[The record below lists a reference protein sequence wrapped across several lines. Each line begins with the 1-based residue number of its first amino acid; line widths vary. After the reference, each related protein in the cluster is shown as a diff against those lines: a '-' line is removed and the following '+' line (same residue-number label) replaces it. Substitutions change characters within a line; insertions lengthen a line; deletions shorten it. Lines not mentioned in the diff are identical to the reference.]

1 MGLPVQTTTV
11 PPLRN
16 QKGSEG
22 QRSDLP
28 MAGVRRKKSEEE
40 AERYSRH
47 GGPSGFQR
55 GQACL

>member
-1 MGLPVQTTTV
+1 MQTTTV